1 MPSARPPL
9 IVSAPAKLNL
19 FLHVIGRRADGYHL
33 LQSVFQL
40 IDLVDTLTFAPRDDG
55 KVSLHLGDDATLAGV
70 SEQDNLIIRA
80 ALALKSEDAAFMG
93 LGADIW
99 LEKRIPLGG
108 GLGGGSS
115 DAATTLLA
123 LNHLWKLQLSPQK
136 LAQIGLKLGADVPF
150 FLFGQNAWA
159 EGIGE
164 ELTPVQLPPRWY
176 VVIHPGVHVA
186 TLDVFRHVD
195 LTRNTPPAKI
205 EGFAREIL
213 QPEVFE
219 RSFGTND
226 LQAVAVQLAPQVAQ
240 ALQCFA
246 ECGAAAARMTG
257 SGACVFAA
265 QDSEEH
271 ARALMQKARSH
282 GSWQQSWQVWVA
294 KGLDHHPAFVQ
305 LGLAM
310 TPARAS

>member
-1 MPSARPPL
+1 MPPAHPPL

-19 FLHVIGRRADGYHL
+19 FLHVTGRRADGYHL

-40 IDLVDTLTFAPRDDG
+40 IDLADTLRFALRDDG
-55 KVSLHLGDDATLAGV
+55 KVSLHLENDAILAGV
-70 SEQDNLIIRA
+70 SEQDNLITRA
-80 ALALKSEDAAFMG
+80 ALALKSERAASMR

-123 LNHLWKLQLSPQK
+123 LNKLWKLGLSGQK
-136 LAQIGLKLGADVPF
+136 LAEIGLKLGADVPF
-150 FLFGQNAWA
+150 FLFGNNAWA

-164 ELTPVQLPPRWY
+164 QLTPLQLPQRWY

-186 TLDVFRHVD
+186 TPDVFRHPD

-205 EGFAREIL
+205 EGFAQEIL
-213 QPEVFE
+213 Q
-219 RSFGTND
+219 SGIFGQND
-226 LQAVAVQLAPQVAQ
+226 LQAVAEKLAPQVAQ
-240 ALQCFA
+240 ALQCLA
-246 ECGAAAARMTG
+246 DCGAAAARMTG

-265 QDSEEH
+265 QGSEE
-271 ARALMQKARSH
+271 KARVLAQKVRAC
-282 GSWQQSWQVWVA
+282 GSWKESWQMWVA
-294 KGLDHHPAFVQ
+294 KGLDRHPAFDQ
-305 LGLAM
+305 LGLA
-310 TPARAS
+310 AEQA